1 MTTTADQF
9 DSPWKDIL
17 ESYFPDFM
25 QFFFPHIYDE
35 IDWSRGYDFL
45 DQELQQV
52 VRDAELGKRLADK
65 LVKVWKHGGEETW
78 VLIHAEIQ
86 NQEES
91 DFSKR
96 IFVYYYRLLD
106 RYDRPIVSL
115 AILGDDRKSW
125 RPQPYQAEL
134 WGCEVNFRFPI
145 VKLMDY
151 ESRWA
156 ELEASVNPFAI
167 VVMAHL
173 KTKETRKDPEARKE
187 WKFRLTRRLYEQGFA
202 RQDIINLYR
211 FVDWLLVLPEG
222 LKQAFRSELAQYEQE
237 RNMPYVTSNEQMAKA
252 EGRAE
257 GQLATKSEITLNLLR
272 QNISLEVI
280 TQATGLTIEQI
291 QALQA
296 NSST

>member
-1 MTTTADQF
+1 
-9 DSPWKDIL
+9 
-17 ESYFPDFM
+17 M

-151 ESRWA
+151 ENRWA
-156 ELEASVNPFAI
+156 ELEASANPFAI

-202 RQDIINLYR
+202 RQDIMNLYR

-257 GQLATKSEITLNLLR
+257 GQAEGRLATQSEVALNLLR

-280 TQATGLTIEQI
+280 VQATGLTIEQI

-296 NSST
+296 NPRDN

>member
-1 MTTTADQF
+1 
-9 DSPWKDIL
+9 
-17 ESYFPDFM
+17 M

-156 ELEASVNPFAI
+156 ELEASANPFAI

-202 RQDIINLYR
+202 RQDIMNLYR

-257 GQLATKSEITLNLLR
+257 GQAEGRLATQSEVALNLLR
-272 QNISLEVI
+272 QNISLEVVV
-280 TQATGLTIEQI
+280 QATGLTIEQI

-296 NSST
+296 NPRDN